1 MRNEA
6 IRSSQIDALRTA
18 FPSSQTAEPKAS
30 FGDELK
36 SSLEQVVSLQHEA
49 SRAAT
54 TAANGGVE
62 QIHETMIKMEEA
74 EISLRLLTKV
84 RTKVLDAYQE
94 IMRMQF

>member
-36 SSLEQVVSLQHEA
+36 NSLAQVVSLQH
-49 SRAAT
+49 
-54 TAANGGVE
+54 
-62 QIHETMIKMEEA
+62 
-74 EISLRLLTKV
+74 
-84 RTKVLDAYQE
+84 
-94 IMRMQF
+94 